1 MLTLHK
7 FMRIEKPAK
16 FGQLDSMC
24 TLTWDSFMKR
34 QFKVAALAPLMMIGA
49 ACTQI
54 ETGDDN
60 VTSSSEIQKV
70 NATSPLEVTARNKIN
85 VLQTMMDEAKSK
97 NIDVTRE
104 EAVVWFAKEFLKFA
118 NWDEAN
124 PDAIEAAFGYER
136 HFAPNKKKL
145 AADLPDFERTKV
157 IDILDTG
164 IEELSRELR
173 GEIKRRPVVKVD
185 WQNTKAMG
193 DMFVSN
199 GKPIFLYDYFSKS
212 VGQPLE
218 HPDIYNDYLGAL
230 YHGGENLYPVDH
242 DRAINSFLVREDG
255 TFDEALLK
263 ELTEIPD
270 DNIGYLVAWLMG
282 IPEWVEAKEPEVR
295 KGRSLFQGFDLDN
308 PLAREV
314 WSKILRKAAEV
325 TKDKKVI
332 ELGFVLANEP
342 HWYSEEGHWTGNYEE
357 MQGISSY
364 TLAEFQKWLNKKYEG
379 DISQLN
385 ANWNTGFTSFD
396 SVEID
401 IPIKSELRGKPI
413 WFDWNR
419 YNMHRATSWF
429 TFMQNELHAVNP
441 SANTHIK
448 IFPRTFYEDSRS
460 HGIDLE
466 ALTEL
471 TTMIGHDAKALGSP
485 SIRPHISSDWW
496 DKYTYKWDGMSM
508 IHDFTESAS
517 PNKINV
523 NSESHFLSSGQWKV
537 LDPRE
542 SYVRNVYW
550 LATLQGMD
558 ANMGWFW
565 MRDPD
570 GSPEDRLE
578 GELNFFD
585 PGLAGAFAGSNN
597 MQPHVSNE
605 VTQVMFDMNTFA
617 EEIMSL
623 RKQVRPVRL
632 FYSETSAI
640 NVNDYM
646 STQGKLYKSMF
657 FEGFPLGYATK
668 NIITKQDNSKWD
680 TVIVYQTPYVTNA
693 EFNALQKYLNSGGS
707 VVMDEKSLTLDEYGR
722 ARSVK
727 LSSGQGK
734 LTVLK
739 DDEDLQILKSYAL
752 NQVKKSSLPDIH
764 FSIKTPNAHKTTITR
779 VVKEGEN
786 SYLVNLL
793 SVGHD
798 AVDVAV
804 SHKDGSELSVTDM
817 MTTNEI
823 GTSFTLASEQV
834 LLLKVEKVQ

>member
-1 MLTLHK
+1 
-7 FMRIEKPAK
+7 
-16 FGQLDSMC
+16 
-24 TLTWDSFMKR
+24 MKR
-34 QFKVAALAPLMMIGA
+34 QFKVAALAPLMIIGA

-54 ETGDDN
+54 EPTE
-60 VTSSSEIQKV
+60 SSSSSV
-70 NATSPLEVTARNKIN
+70 NLSQQESAKSSLEATARSKIN

-97 NIDVTRE
+97 GIDVTRE
-104 EAVVWFAKEFLKFA
+104 EAVVWFSNEFLKFA

-124 PDAIEAAFGYER
+124 PEAIEAAFGYER
-136 HFAPNKKKL
+136 HFAPNKKQL
-145 AADLPDFERTKV
+145 AAELPDFERKKV
-157 IDILDTG
+157 IDILDAG
-164 IEELSRELR
+164 IEELGKELR

-185 WQNTKAMG
+185 WQNTKAAD
-193 DMFVSN
+193 DMFISN

-212 VGQPLE
+212 VGQPLGQ
-218 HPDIYNDYLGAL
+218 PDIYNDYLGAL

-242 DRAINSFLVREDG
+242 DRAINSFLVKEDG

-263 ELTEIPD
+263 ELTDIPD

-282 IPEWVEAKEPEVR
+282 IPEWVEAKEPEIR

-325 TKDKKVI
+325 TKDKKVS

-342 HWYSEEGHWTGNYEE
+342 HWYSESGHWTGNYEE

-364 TLAEFQKWLNKKYEG
+364 TLAEFQKWLNKKYKG
-379 DISQLN
+379 NIAQLN
-385 ANWNTGFTSFD
+385 ANWNSKFASFD
-396 SVEID
+396 DVEIE
-401 IPIKSELRGKPI
+401 IPIDAELRGKPI

-441 SANTHIK
+441 DADTHIK

-496 DKYTYKWDGMSM
+496 EKYTYKWDGMSM
-508 IHDFTESAS
+508 IHDFTESVS

-537 LDPRE
+537 MDPRE

-605 VTQVMFDMNTFA
+605 VTQVMFDLNTYS
-617 EEIMSL
+617 EEIMAL
-623 RKQVRPVRL
+623 RKQRRPIRL

-640 NVNDYM
+640 NVSDYM
-646 STQGKLYKSMF
+646 TTQGKLYKSMF
-657 FEGFPLGYATK
+657 FEGFPLGYATQ
-668 NIITKQDNSKWD
+668 NIITKQDNSAWD
-680 TVIVYQTPYVTNA
+680 TLVVYKTPNVTDG
-693 EFNALQKYLNSGGS
+693 EFDALQKYLDAGGS
-707 VVMDEKSLTLDEYGR
+707 VVIDKQSLRFNEYGQLR
-722 ARSVK
+722 ENTLKAHEGR
-727 LSSGQGK
+727 
-734 LTVLK
+734 LTVL
-739 DDEDLQILKSYAL
+739 DENADMEKLRQAAL
-752 NQVKKSSLPDIH
+752 AEIKPDSVPDIQ
-764 FSIKTPNAHKTTITR
+764 FEINSPLKHKTTITR
-779 VVKEGEN
+779 VAKTGDN
-786 SYLVNLL
+786 KYLVNLL
-793 SVGHD
+793 SVGHE
-798 AVDVAV
+798 AVQINL
-804 SHKDGSELSVTDM
+804 SHKSGNKLKVTDLMTSNSMDSAFELGSE
-817 MTTNEI
+817 E
-823 GTSFTLASEQV
+823 V
-834 LLLKVEKVQ
+834 LLLEVEVK

>member
-1 MLTLHK
+1 
-7 FMRIEKPAK
+7 
-16 FGQLDSMC
+16 
-24 TLTWDSFMKR
+24 MKR
-34 QFKVAALAPLMMIGA
+34 QFKVAALAPLMIIGA

-54 ETGDDN
+54 EPTESS
-60 VTSSSEIQKV
+60 TSSV
-70 NATSPLEVTARNKIN
+70 NLSQQESAKSSLEATARSKIN

-97 NIDVTRE
+97 GIDVTRE
-104 EAVVWFAKEFLKFA
+104 EAVVWFSNEFLKFA

-124 PDAIEAAFGYER
+124 PEAIEAAFGYER
-136 HFAPNKKKL
+136 HFAPNKKQL
-145 AADLPDFERTKV
+145 AAELPDFERKKV
-157 IDILDTG
+157 IDILDAG
-164 IEELSRELR
+164 IEELGKELR

-185 WQNTKAMG
+185 WQNTKAAD
-193 DMFVSN
+193 DMFISN

-212 VGQPLE
+212 VGQPLGQ
-218 HPDIYNDYLGAL
+218 PDIYNDYLGAL

-242 DRAINSFLVREDG
+242 DRAINSFLVKEDG

-263 ELTEIPD
+263 ELTDIPD

-282 IPEWVEAKEPEVR
+282 IPEWVEAKEPEIR

-325 TKDKKVI
+325 TKDKKVS

-342 HWYSEEGHWTGNYEE
+342 HWYSESGHWTGNYEE

-364 TLAEFQKWLNKKYEG
+364 TLAEFQKWLNKKYKG
-379 DISQLN
+379 NIAQLN
-385 ANWNTGFTSFD
+385 ANWNSKFASFD
-396 SVEID
+396 EVEIE
-401 IPIKSELRGKPI
+401 IPIDAELRGKPI

-441 SANTHIK
+441 DADTHIK

-496 DKYTYKWDGMSM
+496 EKYTYKWDGMSM
-508 IHDFTESAS
+508 IHDFTESVS

-537 LDPRE
+537 MDPRE

-605 VTQVMFDMNTFA
+605 VTQVMFDLNTYS
-617 EEIMSL
+617 EEIMAL
-623 RKQVRPVRL
+623 RKQRRPIRL

-640 NVNDYM
+640 NVSDYM
-646 STQGKLYKSMF
+646 TTQGKLYKSMF
-657 FEGFPLGYATK
+657 FEGFPLGYATQ
-668 NIITKQDNSKWD
+668 NIITKQDNSAWD
-680 TVIVYQTPYVTNA
+680 TLVVYKTPNVTDG
-693 EFNALQKYLNSGGS
+693 EFDALQKYLDAGGS
-707 VVMDEKSLTLDEYGR
+707 VVIDKQSLRFNEYGQLR
-722 ARSVK
+722 ENTLKAHEGR
-727 LSSGQGK
+727 
-734 LTVLK
+734 LTVL
-739 DDEDLQILKSYAL
+739 DENADMEKLRQAAL
-752 NQVKKSSLPDIH
+752 AEIKPDSVPDIQ
-764 FSIKTPNAHKTTITR
+764 FEINSPLKHKTTITR
-779 VVKEGEN
+779 VAKTGDN
-786 SYLVNLL
+786 KYLVNLL
-793 SVGHD
+793 SVGHE
-798 AVDVAV
+798 AVQINL
-804 SHKDGSELSVTDM
+804 SHKSGNKLKVTDLMTSNSMDSAFELGSE
-817 MTTNEI
+817 E
-823 GTSFTLASEQV
+823 V
-834 LLLKVEKVQ
+834 LLLEVEVK